1 MARAIASGY
10 NGASVNAR
18 GDERSPLL
26 NAMRSAIVWAKA
38 GVEVAEAFRK
48 VLLNAGVVQSHLNN
62 TIIFLHEARRSLR
75 CMLEV
80 AKPRRT
86 PLDGTIKVARRAVS
100 GLRRLMTPPPPAP
113 LLPPAFS

>member
-62 TIIFLHEARRSLR
+62 TIIFLHEALRSLR

-86 PLDGTIKVARRAVS
+86 PLDGTIKVAKGALS
-100 GLRRLMTPPPPAP
+100 PDSA
-113 LLPPAFS
+113 A